1 MYACFCRRQIV
12 YAVPAHLQGK
22 ETQYNEDVI
31 QIGRPSPNQVR
42 TSNWEVLPSQGT
54 EAHSVL
60 LLKILLATGEGS
72 GYICK
77 MSRYSIV
84 FYSFL

>member
-1 MYACFCRRQIV
+1 MYACLCRRQIV
-12 YAVPAHLQGK
+12 DAIPAHLQGK
-22 ETQYNEDVI
+22 ETKDYDDVI
-31 QIGRPSPNQVR
+31 QIGRPSPN
-42 TSNWEVLPSQGT
+42 PS
-54 EAHSVL
+54 
-60 LLKILLATGEGS
+60 TGEGS